1 MDFKNV
7 LSDKR
12 IPVPTP
18 NDICD
23 ENGKCYFGTF
33 DKEFPQMNFMNVHKQ
48 SPFLP
53 DFMNKFRYTCWEAVE
68 VTLPDIILLTAVCNM
83 GIFGTSLTIV
93 YDKKTRK
100 KIACQEMMLPQ
111 QAVMAP
117 TIMNGDTC
125 YSQSIINR
133 VNIKNNFENGKAYV
147 SGRVINPGKMFKY
160 NFELTRV
167 SKPSVVMI
175 PFGKN
180 KPLYSQKDLF
190 HAEGYIKVNGKK
202 YKTDKDSTAIID
214 DHRGYYPY
222 KMHYDWVTTMGT
234 NTVNGKKE
242 FFGFNLTRN
251 QSINQDDYNENLIW
265 FQGETSRVTPVYF
278 HYDKPDLCHV
288 YDDHGMVDLYYEIGD
303 KHVME
308 MHLGII
314 DEDYTI
320 TFGELRGFICDED
333 GNKYILDGMTAIG
346 EDKSLRI

>member
-1 MDFKNV
+1 MDFKKY
-7 LSDKR
+7 LADER

-18 NDICD
+18 DDVVD

-33 DKEFPQMNFMNVHKQ
+33 NKEFPAMNFMNVHRQ
-48 SPFLP
+48 SRVLP
-53 DFMNKFRYTCWEAVE
+53 DFMNKFRYTSWEAVE
-68 VTLPDIILLTAVCNM
+68 LTLKDVVVLTAVCNM
-83 GIFGTSLTIV
+83 GFFGTSLTIV
-93 YDKKTRK
+93 YDKKTKK
-100 KIACQEMMLPQ
+100 KIACQEMMLPA

-117 TIMNGDTC
+117 TIINGDIC
-125 YSQSIINR
+125 YSNSIINR
-133 VNIKNNFENGKAYV
+133 VKIKNNFEKGKAYV
-147 SGRVINPGKMFKY
+147 SGRVINPGKFFKY

-190 HAEGYIKVNGKK
+190 HADGYIIVNGKK

-251 QSINQDDYNENLIW
+251 QSIDQDKYNENLIW
-265 FQGETSRVTPVYF
+265 FQGETSRITPVYF

-288 YDDHGMVDLYYEIGD
+288 YDDYGMVDLYYEIGD
-303 KHVME
+303 KHPMI

-320 TFGELRGFICDED
+320 TFGELRGFIKDED
-333 GNKYILDGMTAIG
+333 GNEYCLDGMVGIG

>member
-1 MDFKNV
+1 MDFKKY
-7 LSDKR
+7 LADER

-18 NDICD
+18 DDVVD

-33 DKEFPQMNFMNVHKQ
+33 DKEFPAMNFMNVHRQ
-48 SPFLP
+48 SRVLP
-53 DFMNKFRYTCWEAVE
+53 DFMNKFRYTSWEAVE
-68 VTLPDIILLTAVCNM
+68 LTLKDVVVLTAVCNM
-83 GIFGTSLTIV
+83 GFFGTSLTIV
-93 YDKKTRK
+93 YDKKTKK
-100 KIACQEMMLPQ
+100 KIACQEMMLPA

-117 TIMNGDTC
+117 TIINGDIC
-125 YSQSIINR
+125 YSNSIINR
-133 VNIKNNFENGKAYV
+133 VKIKNNFEKGKAYV
-147 SGRVINPGKMFKY
+147 SGRVINPGKFFKY

-190 HAEGYIKVNGKK
+190 HADGYIIVNGKK

-251 QSINQDDYNENLIW
+251 QSIDQDKYNENLIW
-265 FQGETSRVTPVYF
+265 FQGETSRITPVYF

-288 YDDHGMVDLYYEIGD
+288 YDDYGMVDLYYEIGD
-303 KHVME
+303 KHPMI

-320 TFGELRGFICDED
+320 TFGELRGFIKDED
-333 GNKYILDGMTAIG
+333 GNEYCLDGMVGIG

>member
-1 MDFKNV
+1 MDYKKY
-7 LSDKR
+7 LSEKR

-33 DKEFPQMNFMNVHKQ
+33 QSEFPQMNFLNVHKQ
-48 SPFLP
+48 AKLLP

-68 VTLPDIILLTAVCNM
+68 ITLKDVIVLTAVCNM
-83 GIFGTSLTIV
+83 GLFGTSLTIV
-93 YDKKTRK
+93 YDRATKK
-100 KIACQEMMLPQ
+100 KIACQEMMLPF

-125 YSQSIINR
+125 KSKSIINR
-133 VNIKNNFENGKAYV
+133 VKIKNNFENGKAYV
-147 SGRVINPGKMFKY
+147 SGRVIDPKCKLKY

-190 HAEGYIKVNGKK
+190 HSKGYIVVNGKK

-222 KMHYDWVTTMGT
+222 KMHYDWVTTMGK
-234 NTVNGKKE
+234 NKVNGKE
-242 FFGFNLTRN
+242 QFFGFNLTRN

-265 FQGETSRVTPVYF
+265 FEGSTSRITPVYF
-278 HYDKPDLCHV
+278 HYDEPNLCHV

-303 KHVME
+303 THLME

-314 DEDYTI
+314 DENYAI
-320 TFGELRGFICDED
+320 TFGELRGTIKDEN
-333 GNKYILDGMTAIG
+333 GNAYTLDGMVGIG

>member
-1 MDFKNV
+1 MSFKKY
-7 LSDKR
+7 LADER

-18 NDICD
+18 NDVVD

-33 DKEFPQMNFMNVHKQ
+33 DKEFPAMNFMNVHRQ
-48 SPFLP
+48 SRVLP
-53 DFMNKFRYTCWEAVE
+53 DFMNKFRYTSWEAVE
-68 VTLPDIILLTAVCNM
+68 ITLKDVVVLTAVCNM
-83 GIFGTSLTIV
+83 GFFGTSLTIV
-93 YDKKTRK
+93 YDRKTKKK
-100 KIACQEMMLPQ
+100 LACQEMMLPV

-117 TIMNGDTC
+117 TIINGDVC
-125 YSQSIINR
+125 KSNSVINR
-133 VNIKNNFENGKAYV
+133 VKIKNNFENGKAYV
-147 SGRVINPGKMFKY
+147 SGRVLNPGKMFKY

-190 HAEGYIKVNGKK
+190 QAKGYITVNGKK

-251 QSINQDDYNENLIW
+251 QSIDQDKYNENLIW
-265 FQGETSRVTPVYF
+265 FQGETSRITPVYF
-278 HYDKPDLCHV
+278 HYDEPNVCHV
-288 YDDHGMVDLYYEIGD
+288 YDDYGMVDLYYDIGD
-303 KHVME
+303 SHLME

-333 GNKYILDGMTAIG
+333 GNKYCLDGMVGIG